1 MSSSAT
7 RSRLLLAFA
16 AIYIVWGSTYLG
28 IRVAVESLPPF
39 LMASLRFCAS
49 GFLMM
54 AFLRLTRGPL
64 HVTARQVRDNA
75 IVGGFLLLGGNGL
88 VSWAEQFLPSG
99 ITALIIGAQPMVLVL
114 TEWAWVGGKRP
125 SLATFLGLLL
135 GFAGVAWLAAPWEQ
149 SGAAGEIPLRGVLA
163 VLAACV
169 SWAIGSIYGRN
180 AKSPADPFVSSGLQ
194 MLFGSAFLALTALV
208 RGEWSAWVPSQVT
221 AASWGAV
228 VYLTLVGSLVGFS
241 CFAWLMKHSTPAR
254 VSTYAYVNPVV
265 AVFLGWLVL
274 HEPVGS
280 RTLAASAVI
289 IVAVVIVTVQ
299 RRRGA

>member
-16 AIYIVWGSTYLG
+16 AIYLVWGSTYLG
-28 IRVAVESLPPF
+28 IRIAVESIPPF
-39 LMASLRFCAS
+39 LMASLRFCAA
-49 GFLMM
+49 GCLMLG
-54 AFLRLTRGPL
+54 FLRLTRGPL
-64 HVTARQVRDNA
+64 RLTLAQHRDNA

-99 ITALIIGAQPMVLVL
+99 ITALIIGAQPMVMVL
-114 TEWAWVGGKRP
+114 TEWGWKGGKRP
-125 SLATFLGLLL
+125 SLPIFLGLLL
-135 GFAGVAWLAAPWEQ
+135 GFAGVAWLAAPWEAGNT
-149 SGAAGEIPLRGVLA
+149 GAVPLPGVLA
-163 VLAACV
+163 VLVACV

-180 AKSPADPFVSSGLQ
+180 ARSGADPFTASGLQ
-194 MLFGSAFLALTALV
+194 MLWGSALLALTALI
-208 RGEWSAWVPSQVT
+208 RGEWSQWVPSQVT

-274 HEPVGS
+274 HEPVGP

-289 IVAVVIVTVQ
+289 VAAVVIVTVQ